1 MNLQQRPATTR
12 VAAHCHG
19 SRSAMKS
26 STAGLSTGL
35 PTQEACADGI
45 ALLVIRARERWREL
59 KGLGG

>member
-1 MNLQQRPATTR
+1 
-12 VAAHCHG
+12 V
-19 SRSAMKS
+19 
-26 STAGLSTGL
+26 